1 MSSLD
6 LINFILTTVQC
17 EVVMHIAKYYRYIV
31 KYDLK
36 TRTKTE
42 QLPAA
47 FANVTDVVS
56 SVDTAGKLSASAY
69 H

>member
-1 MSSLD
+1 
-6 LINFILTTVQC
+6 
-17 EVVMHIAKYYRYIV
+17 MHIAKYYRYIV